1 MFEAEEVLPI
11 SKIALEAYGVGIASQ
26 PPIGGTSID
35 AVTTIHATILDKLTN
50 AIATQIGEFKSF
62 VRDRHEELEKQ
73 SRDNEDRW
81 KGRISALDKEYADK
95 VATLDERNLAL
106 DRREAELDNK
116 SNTHARR
123 EIRRELNERIRD
135 RIAQFGWSKGTYRNS
150 FPVHA
155 VFLLPIAFAATLAW
169 HWTISVAEQIGAGQG
184 WGPVLAFSFL
194 KQTFAF
200 VGFLIFT
207 SFYIRWLVRNHRELV
222 EGELGLRQ
230 FQLDVERASWAAETA
245 LEWRREEGTP
255 MPDALIQGVTRDL
268 FKFQHRSSDPDLT
281 AADQLASAILGTA
294 SSLNVDTGVA
304 KIQLDKKDLRR
315 LQKTDAK
322 EADK

>member
-1 MFEAEEVLPI
+1 MKSLKNSQEIMRIAGKVGFLPLTKSMQI
-11 SKIALEAYGVGIASQ
+11 KLLLSMKETLRLIDVKLN
-26 PPIGGTSID
+26 SITR
-35 AVTTIHATILDKLTN
+35 AILMRVVKYVVSST
-50 AIATQIGEFKSF
+50 
-62 VRDRHEELEKQ
+62 R
-73 SRDNEDRW
+73 
-81 KGRISALDKEYADK
+81 RIL
-95 VATLDERNLAL
+95 
-106 DRREAELDNK
+106 
-116 SNTHARR
+116 
-123 EIRRELNERIRD
+123 D

-255 MPDALIQGVTRDL
+255 MPDALI
-268 FKFQHRSSDPDLT
+268 
-281 AADQLASAILGTA
+281 
-294 SSLNVDTGVA
+294 
-304 KIQLDKKDLRR
+304 
-315 LQKTDAK
+315 
-322 EADK
+322 